1 MTSVDGRPAELM
13 ALIFPGE
20 RAHPAVAEVL
30 AEIAGGR
37 DITVL
42 DLVFVAR
49 TSGEEVRIADAGEDL
64 GDTGLGPVGVPRVSA
79 PTFIGED
86 DLRMVRDWLRPGT
99 SAAVIAYEHSWA
111 RRLAQAVR
119 DVGGV
124 LMLRPG
130 SPSSGHLADE
140 RRVVAE
146 SEAAV
151 REAEAEAAAAE
162 RAAERYSTVGSRP
175 ASGDDLVSQR
185 ADLAS
190 LRDSGALSAGE
201 FEAAKARLL
210 TT

>member
-1 MTSVDGRPAELM
+1 MTSVNGRTAELM
-13 ALIFPGE
+13 ALVFPGE

-42 DLVFVAR
+42 DLAFVTR
-49 TSGEEVRIADAGEDL
+49 TSGDMVRIADAREDL
-64 GDTGLGPVGVPRVSA
+64 GDTGPGPVRALNVSA

-124 LMLRPG
+124 LML

-162 RAAERYSTVGSRP
+162 RAAERYAAVASRP
-175 ASGDDLVSQR
+175 ASGDDLVSQL

-190 LRDSGALSAGE
+190 LRASGALSAGE

-210 TT
+210 TA